1 MPKSKWKKFAEG
13 AGEGLADTANTA
25 TQLVAMKTMFPG
37 MGEPDYTQL
46 RASCLQAGLEWDA
59 ENNVCV
65 AKGTLQQAANP
76 VPNPGDYQLRNT
88 QRVGRMGPPPTH
100 TSGVWRRG
108 GS

>member
-13 AGEGLADTANTA
+13 ALEGLADTGSTA

-46 RASCLQAGLEWDA
+46 RAQCLAGGQERDA

-65 AKGTLQQAANP
+65 PKGTLQQHSLP
-76 VPNPGDYQLRNT
+76 NT
-88 QRVGRMGPPPTH
+88 QTVGRMGPPPTH